1 MTDQDTDWLDDKL
14 GVNNYIPDDGFS
26 ARVVDQL
33 PQAWLSNA
41 ESMRRGILILC
52 GFFAAGVAV
61 GMLAMQI
68 GPLKQAVSF
77 LLSRSSMM
85 AALNHFMLM
94 MHEPVVLYSVS
105 GGLFIVAFAAIP
117 LLRRWV

>member
-68 GPLKQAVSF
+68 GPLKQAVSV

-105 GGLFIVAFAAIP
+105 GGLFILAFAAIP